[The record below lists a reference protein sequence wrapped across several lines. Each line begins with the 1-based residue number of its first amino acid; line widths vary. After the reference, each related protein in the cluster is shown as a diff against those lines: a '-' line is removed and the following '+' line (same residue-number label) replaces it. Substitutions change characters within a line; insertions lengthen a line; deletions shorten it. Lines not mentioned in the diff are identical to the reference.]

1 MPDKLSITWGKFQS
15 NLSSTFSSLRSSQYF
30 TDVTLVSDDLQQV
43 EAHKLVLT
51 ACSGYF
57 GSILKRSTHPH
68 PLLCLEGVSS
78 AQLSHILQYIY
89 NGEIMLNQ
97 EDVEQFLTIAKRLRL
112 QGLTSNDDQESKP
125 HSETEEM
132 TIRQE
137 EYKNLQGN
145 IDVCVDMEEEELL
158 EEKLEAVGETDN
170 PTQRELEERRPE
182 LSISKNRIIPNN
194 LYLKHGI
201 IQSYN
206 DRSEMDEV
214 DYGNDSDNI
223 ESDIHDIT
231 VEDASSRPHFA
242 NRPDLAEHFQDQSDE
257 ERKNIKEKDTCFIN
271 LLIAVRQKIEQDAKD
286 FHRIKFS
293 PIIEALVSQN
303 KFYTYG
309 WSSLKDKGHNM
320 KRAVAKLISDRSIGK
335 ELSSDHISK
344 FTKRICEEEIDLII
358 KAIEAIGGKIF
369 NNCEA
374 QAKGKVKVRSLYPNP
389 YKLF

>member
-43 EAHKLVLT
+43 AAHKLVLT

-97 EDVEQFLTIAKRLRL
+97 DEVEQFLTIAKRLRL

-145 IDVCVDMEEEELL
+145 INVCVE
-158 EEKLEAVGETDN
+158 N
-170 PTQRELEERRPE
+170 
-182 LSISKNRIIPNN
+182 
-194 LYLKHGI
+194 
-201 IQSYN
+201 
-206 DRSEMDEV
+206 
-214 DYGNDSDNI
+214 
-223 ESDIHDIT
+223 
-231 VEDASSRPHFA
+231 
-242 NRPDLAEHFQDQSDE
+242 
-257 ERKNIKEKDTCFIN
+257 
-271 LLIAVRQKIEQDAKD
+271 
-286 FHRIKFS
+286 
-293 PIIEALVSQN
+293 
-303 KFYTYG
+303 
-309 WSSLKDKGHNM
+309 
-320 KRAVAKLISDRSIGK
+320 
-335 ELSSDHISK
+335 
-344 FTKRICEEEIDLII
+344 
-358 KAIEAIGGKIF
+358 
-369 NNCEA
+369 
-374 QAKGKVKVRSLYPNP
+374 
-389 YKLF
+389 